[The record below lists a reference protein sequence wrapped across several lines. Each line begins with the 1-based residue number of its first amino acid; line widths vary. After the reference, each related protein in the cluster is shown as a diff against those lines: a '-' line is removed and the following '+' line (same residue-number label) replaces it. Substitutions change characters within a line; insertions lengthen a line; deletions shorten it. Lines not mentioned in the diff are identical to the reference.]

1 MQILSNNSMHQHG
14 RLGQAFFTAADEQD
28 APIYLDSFGQPYFFH
43 RTQVGLLSPTEDQGK
58 ERVLCIKLIDEGNLE
73 APQQLQVV
81 PMELALVLF
90 PPVTHGHTDALFKEL
105 YNQRQGYS
113 VVTRPFGNQ
122 PIDPLGEN
130 DFYYLNGNAKA
141 VLHIKRYAL

>member
-43 RTQVGLLSPTEDQGK
+43 RTRVGLLSPTEDQGK
-58 ERVLCIKLIDEGNLE
+58 ERVLCVKLIDDASVP
-73 APQQLQVV
+73 APELLQVV
-81 PMELALVLF
+81 PSDLELALF
-90 PPVTHGHTDALFKEL
+90 PPVTHGHTDSLFKEL
-105 YNQRQGYS
+105 YNKRQGYS
-113 VVTRPFGNQ
+113 IVTLPLRNRLL
-122 PIDPLGEN
+122 DPLGEN